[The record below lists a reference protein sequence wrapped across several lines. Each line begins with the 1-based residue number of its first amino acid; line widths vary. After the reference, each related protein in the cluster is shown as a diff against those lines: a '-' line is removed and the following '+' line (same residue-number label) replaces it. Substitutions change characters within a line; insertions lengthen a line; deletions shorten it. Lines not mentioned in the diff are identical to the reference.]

1 MENQLGQLAIHCWTG
16 FVRPFLTATLLGLL
30 AGACFSDLARAAPAA
45 GTHAVADSAALPH
58 LVAGAGRVR
67 QQAQRIAKLYQQ
79 IGMGLDADR
88 ARRQFDLARRQVD
101 SDISGLKR
109 AATADKTAALVE
121 RVVQAWETLKR
132 DSEPPFSRNSRD
144 KVFAQADEL
153 AMLSGR
159 LAMQFELNASTSAA
173 RLLDLS
179 LRQGMLAQRL
189 ARLYLTAYAGDKS
202 AGLLVDIEQARR
214 EFASALDEL
223 SGAAEN
229 TEASRRALELARVQW
244 MFFEQSLFG
253 MKDRLAGNPM
263 HVATS
268 SERILE
274 VLDEVSL
281 QYANASQP
289 GALAR
294 KKEG

>member
-1 MENQLGQLAIHCWTG
+1 MENQLGQIVLHCWTG
-16 FVRPFLTATLLGLL
+16 FVRPFLTAILLGLL

-45 GTHAVADSAALPH
+45 GMHTSADPAALPH
-58 LVAGAGRVR
+58 LVASAGRIR

-79 IGMGLDADR
+79 IGMCLDGDR

-101 SDISGLKR
+101 LDISGLKR
-109 AATADKTAALVE
+109 AATADKSGALVE
-121 RVVQAWETLKR
+121 RVSQVWEALKR
-132 DSEPPFSRNSRD
+132 DSAPPFAPGSRE
-144 KVFAQADEL
+144 KVFALADEL

-159 LAMQFELNASTSAA
+159 LAMQFEINAATPAA

-214 EFASALDEL
+214 EFSSALDEL
-223 SGAAEN
+223 SDAPEN

-244 MFFEQSLFG
+244 MFFEQSVFG

-289 GALAR
+289 SGLAR
-294 KKEG
+294 RKES

>member
-1 MENQLGQLAIHCWTG
+1 MENQFGQIIFQFWIG
-16 FVRPFLTATLLGLL
+16 FIRPFLTAVVLGIL
-30 AGACFSDLARAAPAA
+30 AGACFSDLARAAPAGRQTGA
-45 GTHAVADSAALPH
+45 ETTALPH

-79 IGMGLDADR
+79 IGMGLDTDR

-101 SDISGLKR
+101 LDISGLKR

-121 RVVQAWETLKR
+121 RVGQAWETLKR
-132 DSEPPFSRNSRD
+132 DSEPPVSSNSRE

-153 AMLSGR
+153 AMFSGR
-159 LAMQFELNASTSAA
+159 LAMQFEINASTSTA

-223 SGAAEN
+223 SGATEN
-229 TEASRRALELARVQW
+229 TESSRRSLELARVQW

-253 MKDRLAGNPM
+253 MKDRQAGNPM

-289 GALAR
+289 GALIK